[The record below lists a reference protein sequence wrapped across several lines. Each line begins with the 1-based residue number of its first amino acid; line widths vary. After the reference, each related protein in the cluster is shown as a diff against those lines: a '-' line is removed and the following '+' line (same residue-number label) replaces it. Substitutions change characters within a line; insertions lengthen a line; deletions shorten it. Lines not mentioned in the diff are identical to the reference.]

1 MNGPQ
6 VQGEGDLT
14 YRIDIELALS
24 SPQRNKWFAAV
35 CLRCGRAGMNDMHH
49 GSFDAPE
56 PVETAPAPS
65 ARRRLLRGAFAAP
78 VALTLQSGSAFAAA
92 SATCVARQVANPV
105 RSQSDIDKGL
115 NVDWVRVRA
124 WILDPAGDKNTSTW
138 VWGEDVAAF
147 AKPGR
152 TVFISKTQWYAVFA
166 ESAARVVGST
176 GEEPVVVGTTLG
188 SKPGSV
194 GNGTV
199 TSFAKESTSITV
211 AIKVDAN
218 GNIIGMVGDSTG
230 GSAVTGSC
238 WSSFR
243 P

>member
-1 MNGPQ
+1 MH
-6 VQGEGDLT
+6 
-14 YRIDIELALS
+14 
-24 SPQRNKWFAAV
+24 QRP
-35 CLRCGRAGMNDMHH
+35 
-49 GSFDAPE
+49 SDAPN
-56 PVETAPAPS
+56 PAETAPAPS
-65 ARRRLLRGAFAAP
+65 ARRKLLRGAFAAP

-92 SATCVARQVANPV
+92 SASCVARQVANPV

-147 AKPGR
+147 AKPNR
-152 TVFISKTQWYAVFA
+152 SVFISKSQWYAVLV
-166 ESAARVVGST
+166 ESAARAVGSS

-188 SKPGSV
+188 SKPESV

-199 TSFAKESTSITV
+199 TSVAKASSSITV

-218 GNIIGMVGDSTG
+218 GNIIGMVGDNTG